1 MKHGLLICLIVGL
14 LTGPVYGQL
23 QAPGGANTPEV
34 GEQAPDFALATDIFG
49 ETILG
54 MKDFEGKS
62 RVLLAFYP
70 ADFTGG

>member
-1 MKHGLLICLIVGL
+1 MGSCRR
-14 LTGPVYGQL
+14 
-23 QAPGGANTPEV
+23 PGARTLPRSESRHR
-34 GEQAPDFALATDIFG
+34 DFALATDIFG